1 MLTTV
6 SVTISKCM
14 YTLEFN
20 FHTVTSEQAIDALV
34 YAHSVTLWL
43 KHSIDSYQSD
53 YRSLTFER
61 SRDCMLAQLVL
72 ANPRDYEI
80 VLR

>member
-1 MLTTV
+1 
-6 SVTISKCM
+6 M

-72 ANPRDYEI
+72 ANPRD
-80 VLR
+80 LRAVWSGVK